1 MHNKQKT
8 NSTHQS
14 ATPTP
19 TPTPTSTPV
28 PTPTPIPKADLPA
41 HDKEGTAPAKYTY
54 EIYGLDKQKADI
66 YTRCPK
72 PLFYKD
78 NPIRIELFSL
88 IFNGNDS
95 RTSAYRSGSSRFFDD
110 IPLENNDSETT
121 SLEKVK
127 GGYIKYVKFWEAG
140 TNTVELEYSSS
151 GYTVANTVTLNVLDY
166 DQKNAWMI
174 DIINKTTT
182 ADMTPFE
189 KMDAINCLPQ
199 RTRPL

>member
-1 MHNKQKT
+1 MHNKQRDK
-8 NSTHQS
+8 QYPPS

-41 HDKEGTAPAKYTY
+41 HDQKENAPAKYTY

-66 YTRCPK
+66 YTDCLK
-72 PLFYKD
+72 PLFIKTD
-78 NPIRIELFSL
+78 NPDPNSFSL

-127 GGYIKYVKFWEAG
+127 GGYIKYVKFFEAG
-140 TNTVELEYSSS
+140 TYTVEFREYSLS

-166 DQKNAWMI
+166 DQAENAWLI
-174 DIINKTTT
+174 DIINKLQLL
-182 ADMTPFE
+182 
-189 KMDAINCLPQ
+189 I
-199 RTRPL
+199 